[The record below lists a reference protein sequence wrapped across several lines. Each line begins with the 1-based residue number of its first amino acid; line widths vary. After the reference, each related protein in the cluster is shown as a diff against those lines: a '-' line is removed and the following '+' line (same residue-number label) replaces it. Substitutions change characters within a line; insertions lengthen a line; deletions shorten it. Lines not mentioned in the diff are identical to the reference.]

1 MNENDAGSRGSPLPV
16 SPEMVIASQK
26 ISKCG
31 IGGDSDLEMIFA
43 LPQLPLTEAFGPY
56 DSKFPSYDQELVVSK
71 ESGHVQLRFQLD
83 PAALYSTDTYGF
95 RSGNGA
101 KSRTELQVLQEFVSS
116 CLNGQS
122 LGHVLEIG
130 GNDLTLAKIMRPQ
143 AASFTVCDP
152 LLSSDDGS
160 EVEGIGIVGTL
171 VEEAIESNRFKPT
184 DLLIARHTLEH
195 ITNPSKTLQAI
206 MQMSAKDCLYVFEV
220 PSLQHLVE
228 AQRFDAVFHQH
239 YHYFDL
245 DSVRRLI
252 WEVGGEYVDHQYNY
266 QGSNGGSLL
275 FAFRRGDRSVS
286 PPTIDVSAK
295 VSWLK
300 ERINLFTRQM
310 DMAGTLLDKLPGPV
324 FGFGAGHMLSTLD
337 YHLGHRLDRL
347 VCVLDDDP
355 KKDGFEYRNVN
366 VAVRSTSAFSPP
378 EQSSYIVTSM
388 ENIRPIYQRIQSLNP
403 RRILVPQIS

>member
-1 MNENDAGSRGSPLPV
+1 MVFSSNE
-16 SPEMVIASQK
+16 

-31 IGGDSDLEMIFA
+31 ISDDTDLETIFL
-43 LPQLPLTEAFGPY
+43 LPQLPLTEAFGSF
-56 DSKFPSYDQELVVSK
+56 DREFPSYDQELLVSK
-71 ESGHVQLRFQLD
+71 ESGHLQLRFQLD
-83 PAALYSTDTYGF
+83 PVALYSTETYGF
-95 RSGNGA
+95 RSGSET
-101 KSRTELQVLQEFVSS
+101 KSRVELQVLQSFVMS
-116 CLNGQS
+116 CLGGRP

-130 GNDLTLAKIMRPQ
+130 GNDLTLARIMRPQ

-152 LLSSDDGS
+152 LLISDDGS
-160 EVEGIGIVGTL
+160 EVDRIDIVGTL
-171 VEEAIESNRFKPT
+171 VEDAIVSNRFKPA
-184 DLLIARHTLEH
+184 DLFIARHTLEH
-195 ITNPSKTLQAI
+195 IADPRMTLHAI
-206 MQMSAKDCLYVFEV
+206 MQITSPDCLFVFEV

-252 WEVGGEYVDHQYNY
+252 WEVGGQYVGHQYNY

-275 FAFRRGDRSVS
+275 FAFRRGDRSAL
-286 PPTIDVSAK
+286 PPTTDVRAK
-295 VSWLK
+295 ISWLK

-310 DMAGTLLDKLPGPV
+310 DMAGTLLDQLPDPV
-324 FGFGAGHMLSTLD
+324 FGFGAGHMLATLD

-355 KKDGFEYRNVN
+355 NKDGFEYRNVN
-366 VAVRSTSAFSPP
+366 VPVRSTSAFSPP

-388 ENIRPIYQRIQSLNP
+388 ENIRPIYHRIQSLNP